1 MERKKQKRAET
12 GAPFRAD
19 ARHGG
24 RVSSENSDSLE
35 RKVVSEIEIHA
46 QPLGDVSWTVG
57 GYSEQAS
64 CCRDVTEYDGV
75 GHMMAA
81 LWELPY
87 NYLNWLGISRFGEAS
102 LPSYN
107 STVYLSE

>member
-1 MERKKQKRAET
+1 MEEKAKKSRDR
-12 GAPFRAD
+12 APFRAD
-19 ARHGG
+19 ARHRS

-46 QPLGDVSWTVG
+46 QPLGDVSWIVG

-75 GHMMAA
+75 GHMIAA

-87 NYLNWLGISRFGEAS
+87 NYLNWLGISRFGEPS

>member
-1 MERKKQKRAET
+1 MEDKAKRAGT
-12 GAPFRAD
+12 GPLSALTRGMGAVFRLKIQI
-19 ARHGG
+19 H
-24 RVSSENSDSLE
+24 SSEKLSL
-35 RKVVSEIEIHA
+35 KLTFM

-107 STVYLSE
+107 STVYLSK